1 LHVFGADAALD
12 AYQFLVNWYKSYSEY
27 NNNELYIIGESYGGK
42 QFVVLHLLHVSYNV
56 ISSSSCMISLYNIIL
71 YFAIIVVE

>member
-12 AYQFLVNWYKSYSEY
+12 AYQFLVNWSKSYPGY

-42 QFVVLHLLHVSYNV
+42 QFVVRHLHVSYNV
-56 ISSSSCMISLYNIIL
+56 ISSSSSIISLSIIL

>member
-42 QFVVLHLLHVSYNV
+42 QFVVLHLLHVF
-56 ISSSSCMISLYNIIL
+56 L
-71 YFAIIVVE
+71 